1 VLPHH
6 LVPLPCHLLDCPLL
20 LNNPLLLRLEQIL
33 EVPDP
38 CLLFEHLSFKLGIL
52 HLFAFNEA
60 FHVLNL
66 SADLVEPLLVLDA
79 LLV

>member
-6 LVPLPCHLLDCPLL
+6 LVPLPCYLLDCPLL
-20 LNNPLLLRLEQIL
+20 LNYPLLLRLEKIL

-38 CLLFEHLSFKLGIL
+38 CLLPEHLSFKLGIL

-60 FHVLNL
+60 LHVFYLC
-66 SADLVEPLLVLDA
+66 ADLVKPLLVLDA